1 MPIAA
6 ARDETP
12 DQNGGCAF
20 VLDNDA
26 TGAAGVRFCSAPR
39 QPGSAYCPQHHAHC
53 HLPTGSA
60 AEHRQL
66 IEIEALATAVGGK
79 QGRAARQPPAPL
91 LRRLARAARA
101 AARPN
106 CSRIVP

>member
-1 MPIAA
+1 MRIEGP
-6 ARDETP
+6 RDGQP
-12 DQNGGCAF
+12 DQGGGCAF
-20 VLDNDA
+20 VLDDGLA
-26 TGAAGVRFCSAPR
+26 GAAGVRFCDAPR
-39 QPGSAYCPQHHAHC
+39 QAGSAYCPQHHAHC

-60 AEHRQL
+60 AEHRQ
-66 IEIEALATAVGGK
+66 IREIEALATAVGGR
-79 QGRAARQPPAPL
+79 QGRPARQPPAPL